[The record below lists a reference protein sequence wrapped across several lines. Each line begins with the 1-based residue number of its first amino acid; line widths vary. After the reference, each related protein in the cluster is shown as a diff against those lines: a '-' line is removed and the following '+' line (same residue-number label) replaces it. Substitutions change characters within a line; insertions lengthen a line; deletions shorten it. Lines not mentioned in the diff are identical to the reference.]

1 MLINSLA
8 IVLQIYLQFHCEHSG
23 VIGLNQILH
32 RQLPCTQAR
41 RLSLDE
47 NLRATEGGSEKTGET
62 SSHSPLLFVTSHSRF
77 ALASV
82 QCEKRS
88 ARGRGCSGRYSTK
101 IGSKTTTKTQ
111 NKTKKSPVLNLNVT
125 KLGERALVNGK
136 NERFEQNPI
145 WTLKFHFQ
153 FSFCSHFSFSRS
165 SYSFRLP
172 FSVLVTS
179 VKFYLVFLVDIGG
192 YCSLQ
197 SEELEE
203 GNCQSLVNGTSG
215 PYYAMECHVPYY
227 YYYYKRDS
235 KIRKCLSKW
244 CSLIALCF
252 NETSDWRKLCYKKF
266 NWFRWSNFD
275 ISTATKDVNV
285 SNVTNIYIK
294 NCGWKRSLPRF
305 KIKAT
310 GYRCASKTA
319 QRGTYAEIKHC

>member
-1 MLINSLA
+1 MKICAQRKAGTRKRARLLPIVPCASLP
-8 IVLQIYLQFHCEHSG
+8 VTRVS
-23 VIGLNQILH
+23 
-32 RQLPCTQAR
+32 R
-41 RLSLDE
+41 
-47 NLRATEGGSEKTGET
+47 
-62 SSHSPLLFVTSHSRF
+62 SPLCSAKNEAPEEEAAPVDTAQR
-77 ALASV
+77 LAPK
-82 QCEKRS
+82 QQK
-88 ARGRGCSGRYSTK
+88 K
-101 IGSKTTTKTQ
+101 Q

-145 WTLKFHFQ
+145 WTLTFHFQ

-319 QRGTYAEIKHC
+319 QRGTYPEIKHC

>member
-1 MLINSLA
+1 M
-8 IVLQIYLQFHCEHSG
+8 
-23 VIGLNQILH
+23 
-32 RQLPCTQAR
+32 
-41 RLSLDE
+41 
-47 NLRATEGGSEKTGET
+47 
-62 SSHSPLLFVTSHSRF
+62 
-77 ALASV
+77 
-82 QCEKRS
+82 
-88 ARGRGCSGRYSTK
+88 
-101 IGSKTTTKTQ
+101 
-111 NKTKKSPVLNLNVT
+111 
-125 KLGERALVNGK
+125 
-136 NERFEQNPI
+136 
-145 WTLKFHFQ
+145 
-153 FSFCSHFSFSRS
+153 
-165 SYSFRLP
+165 
-172 FSVLVTS
+172 
-179 VKFYLVFLVDIGG
+179 
-192 YCSLQ
+192 Q